1 MRLGVD
7 PVRRTGEEGPTG
19 RVMVV
24 MRRTE
29 SDLDLVLESV
39 GRLGLRA
46 SLFEEGSAALDALAT
61 GRPGLVVHAYDLP
74 DMDGATFHTAVR
86 RRSGKGIPI
95 LAIMPEEA
103 APDHAFGDQTGIV
116 DYVCRP
122 LGSEALVARLAD
134 MLARTAGTEERQDAG
149 DVGAPGPQKEVRV
162 NEEDHV
168 DSNSR
173 EGGVEE
179 QRAAPAASRESAPE
193 IRAVGLGEWGIRGA
207 EMLERH
213 GVAARAVD
221 TLAGVEGAAVAED
234 RRHRIHTEGRGLE
247 DPGRA
252 ARALAGDGPLGESLA
267 ADADGDLFVVVANL
281 AAGAGALAATLLRR
295 IGDVAP
301 EVGRLVVARLPG
313 PRSGPDDRALSLV
326 ALNAVLQAPP
336 SCILLVQPPRDAF
349 DVDPG
354 EPLRRLLELR
364 TLAAGSNGEAVQT
377 LPATALARVL
387 STPGFL
393 GWREIGL
400 EDDAVVGPEARP
412 WHDRLADAVPEWLPG
427 GFEWTRAQS
436 ILPLA
441 RIPRAVVDDD
451 GREAFARFVDQAW
464 EESEPCT
471 MSPALY
477 VGKPAA
483 AVLVSAGMPYPRGIL
498 ALRDSVREDRARLAE
513 KRKAAG
519 SLIPLSDDF
528 LFEGAEALVDPDA
541 IPRPESEEDE
551 GPGTAIEAEPAALA
565 EPAPE
570 IEPEP
575 EREPELE
582 VEPERAPEREPE
594 PALEPEPEREPEPEP
609 EPIET
614 EAAERPSEVETAPP
628 TPSPPEPEPG
638 PAVETETPP
647 PWKSAPEPAPQVHDL
662 PDLEP
667 GPVPEAYEA
676 ALGLAK
682 RILDASDLRAE
693 VDLAEIRYVL
703 YDLLEVLREEPESLL
718 PEVFRPERHEYF
730 ERHHVNVAVLA
741 ILTADLLK
749 GSLSEVIDLGTSAL
763 MHDIGMVSN
772 RERWDATVRFSP
784 KEYERVVQ
792 PHPEL
797 GFRRLQE
804 IPGMTAPIARVVLE
818 EHERMDGTGYP
829 EALEGEAIDPGA
841 RILAVCDT
849 LEALTHPRPFRE
861 ALTPG
866 EALARVQ
873 TLGQYTLDGA
883 IVDALADELVELLR
897 SGAPSE
903 GGR

>member
-1 MRLGVD
+1 
-7 PVRRTGEEGPTG
+7 
-19 RVMVV
+19 MVV

-29 SDLDLVLESV
+29 RDLDLVLEAV
-39 GRLGLRA
+39 GRFGLRA
-46 SLFEEGSAALDALAT
+46 RLYEKGGAALDALAA

-86 RRSGKGIPI
+86 RRSGEMGIPI

-103 APDHAFGDQTGIV
+103 APDRAFGDQTGIV
-116 DYVCRP
+116 DYICRP
-122 LGSEALVARLAD
+122 LDSEALVARLAD
-134 MLARTAGTEERQDAG
+134 VLARAAGAEERQDAG

-162 NEEDHV
+162 NERDHV
-168 DSNSR
+168 GSNSR

-179 QRAAPAASRESAPE
+179 QLAAPAASRESAPE

-213 GVAARAVD
+213 GIAARAVD
-221 TLAGVEGAAVAED
+221 TLAGVEGAAVADD

-295 IGDVAP
+295 IGEVAP
-301 EVGRLVVARLPG
+301 GVGRLVVARLPG

-336 SCILLVQPPRDAF
+336 SCILLVQPSRDAF

-364 TLAAGSNGEAVQT
+364 TLAVGSRGEVVQA

-400 EDDAVVGPEARP
+400 EDDVVGPEARP
-412 WHDRLADAVPEWLPG
+412 WHERLAEAAPDWLPG
-427 GFEWTRAQS
+427 GVEWARAQA

-441 RIPRAVVDDD
+441 RIPRAVVDEG
-451 GREAFARFVDQAW
+451 GREAFAAFVDRAW

-477 VGKPAA
+477 LGEPAA

-528 LFEGAEALVDPDA
+528 LFEGAEALVDPDT
-541 IPRPESEEDE
+541 IPRLESEEDD
-551 GPGTAIEAEPAALA
+551 GPGTAIEAEPA
-565 EPAPE
+565 PE
-570 IEPEP
+570 
-575 EREPELE
+575 
-582 VEPERAPEREPE
+582 VEREPE
-594 PALEPEPEREPEPEP
+594 PEPEPEAEPASELEPAPERALEPEPEREPEPEP
-609 EPIET
+609 VKT
-614 EAAERPSEVETAPP
+614 EAVARQPAAETGPPAPP
-628 TPSPPEPEPG
+628 AAELEPEAG
-638 PAVETETPP
+638 PAVETEAPP
-647 PWKSAPEPAPQVHDL
+647 SWKSAAEPVPPVHDL

-676 ALGLAK
+676 AMGLAK

-693 VDLAEIRYVL
+693 VDLGEIRYVL

-763 MHDIGMVSN
+763 MHDIGMVST
-772 RERWDATVRFSP
+772 RERWDAAARFAP
-784 KEYERVVQ
+784 REYERVVR

-829 EALEGEAIDPGA
+829 EALEGDAIDPGA

-861 ALTPG
+861 ALSPG

-903 GGR
+903 GSR